1 MRTLRRAALLSLAL
15 LALTAGSL
23 PARAG
28 TPVGTT
34 EDPWEG
40 FNRKIFAFNEGFDRW
55 ILEPVATAWDTVLP
69 DPVQTS
75 VRNVFDNAR
84 FPVIFLNDLLQG
96 RPLDAGETLGRF
108 LLNSTIGLGG
118 IWDVA
123 VEAGWERHS
132 SDFGQT
138 LGVWGVPP
146 GPYLVLPLFG
156 ASNPRDTVGLGVD
169 SAARLYGW
177 FIPFWVSLAAGST
190 DAVNRRSLV
199 LGEIRAEREAAFD
212 FYVAVRNFYIQHR
225 LEDVRRGRGE
235 KITDQEE
242 EKLYQI
248 EDDDEDLYQIED
260 DENLY
265 ELDEG
270 DDG

>member
-1 MRTLRRAALLSLAL
+1 MRTLRRAALLSLAV
-15 LALTAGSL
+15 LALTAGPL

-40 FNRKIFAFNEGFDRW
+40 FNRKIFAFNEAFDRW
-55 ILEPVATAWDTVLP
+55 ILEPVATAWDFVLP

-84 FPVIFLNDLLQG
+84 FPVIFLNDVLQG

-108 LLNSTIGLGG
+108 LLNTTLGLGG
-118 IWDVA
+118 IWDVG

-169 SAARLYGW
+169 SVTRVYGW
-177 FIPFWVSLAAGST
+177 FIPFWASLAIGST
-190 DAVNRRSLV
+190 DIVNRRSL
-199 LGEIRAEREAAFD
+199 LLEDIRAEREAAFD

-225 LEDVRRGRGE
+225 EEDVRRGRGE
-235 KITDQEE
+235 KITEQDE
-242 EKLYQI
+242 
-248 EDDDEDLYQIED
+248 EDLYQIED
-260 DENLY
+260 DEDLY
-265 ELDEG
+265 ELDED